1 MTPCFLIYVNSRTL
15 ARYKITEEVA
25 SSRIAKEFSND
36 DSEDAHRRHEGQFV
50 HVHSTAQEGESPVF
64 SLIPNAADESIAAGK
79 PMQQYLNIK
88 KVNRIG
94 ARKNF
99 ILFLVQL
106 HGRRIDPADA
116 VHNGARVQIAVE
128 IHISKDEEVINVS
141 SSV

>member
-1 MTPCFLIYVNSRTL
+1 MIVKFTHEPCLEIAVADHPVA
-15 ARYKITEEVA
+15 ARYKITKEVA
-25 SSRIAKEFSND
+25 SSCITKEFSND

-88 KVNRIG
+88 KENRIG

-106 HGRRIDPADA
+106 LIMLLHRPHKQCHAYGRKHA
-116 VHNGARVQIAVE
+116 
-128 IHISKDEEVINVS
+128 
-141 SSV
+141 